1 MLRLIFG
8 RNTGLEP
15 ALRSLLIAD
24 VFSLTAQMLGYL
36 TVPWWIAKQGGAHDL
51 ARYGVVM
58 AVALILCLPLLS
70 PLGERYAK
78 RTQMVRGLFVL
89 AGAALLFALLASFG
103 GYDLRPIIGVGLLGV
118 LASAF
123 VDPASAS
130 VAPELVSAD
139 RLPEAMRLRKT
150 AQSAGRLLGPLLGGA
165 VLAGAGVAA
174 TLWLGSAMLLVASL
188 AASRLPQT
196 PMLTP
201 AGRGMRRWYADLRAG
216 LRAKWSVPLERGWTL
231 VNFLVW
237 IFVGP
242 AFSLFAPLKVQSL
255 GLSGAWLGACEAG
268 LSIGMLLG
276 GLLGTDL
283 LVQWLG
289 RYRLRIIAAVTE
301 GLCLA
306 LIGYTQNPMLLVA
319 AFVIVGYANTNA
331 VLVGATHRAL
341 AVPQEFRVRMAAVNV
356 MSTQVANALG
366 PTLAGLALLHWS
378 FTTVATGFGLIA
390 AVLACGFMLIPRS
403 REFFGLNHDEVK
415 DWYRLQYPQGFRSG
429 GT

>member
-1 MLRLIFG
+1 MLPALFRTDSDIS
-8 RNTGLEP
+8 P

-24 VFSLTAQMLGYL
+24 TFSYTAQMLGYL

-78 RTQMVRGLFVL
+78 RTQMWRGLGVL
-89 AGAALLFALLASFG
+89 AAVALLFALLASFG
-103 GYDLRPIIGVGLLGV
+103 GYDLRPIIGIGLIGV

-130 VAPELVSAD
+130 IAPELVAPEG
-139 RLPEAMRLRKT
+139 LPEAMRQRKT
-150 AQSAGRLLGPLLGGA
+150 AQSAGRLLGPLLGGT
-165 VLAGAGVAA
+165 VLATAGVAA
-174 TLWLGSAMLLVASL
+174 TLWLGSAMLLVAAI
-188 AASRLPQT
+188 AAARLPT
-196 PMLTP
+196 TVALPGK
-201 AGRGMRRWYADLRAG
+201 GRGIAGWYADLRAG

-276 GLLGTDL
+276 GMLGTDL
-283 LVQWLG
+283 LVRQLG
-289 RYRLRIIAAVTE
+289 RYRLRIAAAVTE
-301 GLCLA
+301 GLCIA
-306 LIGYTQNPMLLVA
+306 LIGYTQNPWLLVV

-390 AVLACGFMLIPRS
+390 AMLACGFTLIPRS

-415 DWYRLQYPQGFRSG
+415 DWYRLQYPHGFKSA
-429 GT
+429 